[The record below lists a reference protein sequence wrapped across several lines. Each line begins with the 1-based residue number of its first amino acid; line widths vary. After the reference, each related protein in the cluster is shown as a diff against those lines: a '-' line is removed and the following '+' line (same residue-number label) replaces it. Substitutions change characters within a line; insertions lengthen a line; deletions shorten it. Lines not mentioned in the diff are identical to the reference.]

1 MLPNF
6 ICPGAARSA
15 TTALYYL
22 LIQHPKVFLPSL
34 KETRFFSRDYEKGL
48 PWYEKQHYANVKDET
63 AIGDISPAYLMDKRC
78 PERILKAL
86 GPEIKLIFMLRDPVD
101 RAFSHY
107 SMLRNHQFEDL
118 PFEQAIERDEPDRI
132 AKSLEY
138 YEHEYAYQ
146 YLKESTYSQSIQR
159 HLDVFDKDRIK
170 YVVFEEFVA
179 DTEYHLLDILSFLG
193 INDKYEFNLD
203 VYKNPKTVSGSSKMN
218 KLFYSNAV
226 FKKVRDSI
234 QLRTGWKFQ
243 SFLKKLKTTVL
254 GGRGSET
261 MSLMD
266 EELRKRLYRDFED
279 ETARVEALT
288 GKDLSVWRKS

>member
-48 PWYEKQHYANVKDET
+48 TWYGQQHYPNVKDEV
-63 AIGDISPAYLMDKRC
+63 AIGDISPAYLMDERC
-78 PERILKAL
+78 PQRILKAL
-86 GPEIKLIFMLRDPVD
+86 GPEIKLIFMLRNPVE

-107 SMLRNHQFEDL
+107 GMLRNHQFEDL
-118 PFEQAIERDEPDRI
+118 PFEQAIERDEPTRI

-138 YEHEYAYQ
+138 YGHEYAFQ
-146 YLKESTYSQSIQR
+146 YLKESTYSRAIQR
-159 HLDVFDKDRIK
+159 YLDLFDKDRIK
-170 YVVFEEFVA
+170 YVVFEEFVE
-179 DTEYHLLDILSFLG
+179 DTEFHLLDILSFLG
-193 INDKYEFNLD
+193 INDKFEFNLD

-218 KLFYSNAV
+218 KLFYSNSV
-226 FKKVRDSI
+226 IKNVRDFV

-243 SFLKKLKTTVL
+243 SFLKKIKTTLL
-254 GGRGSET
+254 GGRGSEA
-261 MSLMD
+261 MPLID

-279 ETARVEALT
+279 ETTRLEALT
-288 GKDLSVWRKS
+288 GKDLSVWRKA